1 VINNIIDYSNEKKI
15 LPLKI
20 VLGINILKKY
30 IQDNKIKLV
39 QYGIEY
45 ILQNKKDILNFSFDN
60 SDNNNDDNE
69 SIKSCINKT
78 KKIIKLEDSI
88 LKDSE
93 IFNLIIE
100 IKNKAQYLDK
110 DDLLIIKT
118 YIEILIICLEKTRNL
133 FI

>member
-1 VINNIIDYSNEKKI
+1 MEESKKINIFVNLTDKYIGVINNIIDYSNEKKI

-78 KKIIKLEDSI
+78 KKIIKL
-88 LKDSE
+88 
-93 IFNLIIE
+93 
-100 IKNKAQYLDK
+100 
-110 DDLLIIKT
+110 
-118 YIEILIICLEKTRNL
+118 
-133 FI
+133 